1 LQGRRKTEKSAC
13 IQQESFDAPWFVDYA
28 GIAHE
33 TDDQGGFAARGS
45 RNQSN
50 ISMEDSRMNAFN
62 RWIARFLIVCM
73 VGIGFP
79 MQANAG
85 VVTTDELTTS
95 VEKERVKSFLDRAE
109 VRAQLQNMGVDADS
123 ARARVDALT
132 DSEAND
138 LAARIDQLPAGGSDV
153 LGILLVIFIVLL
165 ITDILGLTRIFPF
178 TRSVR

>member
-1 LQGRRKTEKSAC
+1 
-13 IQQESFDAPWFVDYA
+13 
-28 GIAHE
+28 
-33 TDDQGGFAARGS
+33 
-45 RNQSN
+45 
-50 ISMEDSRMNAFN
+50 MNAFN

-132 DSEAND
+132 DSEANE
-138 LAARIDQLPAGGSDV
+138 LAARMDELAAGGNV
-153 LGILLVIFIVLL
+153 LGILLTVFIILL

>member
-1 LQGRRKTEKSAC
+1 
-13 IQQESFDAPWFVDYA
+13 
-28 GIAHE
+28 
-33 TDDQGGFAARGS
+33 
-45 RNQSN
+45 
-50 ISMEDSRMNAFN
+50 MNAFN
-62 RWIARFLIVCM
+62 RWIARFLMVCM

-95 VEKERVKSFLDRAE
+95 AEKERVKSFLDRAE

-132 DSEAND
+132 DSEANE
-138 LAARIDQLPAGGSDV
+138 LAARMDELAAGGNV
-153 LGILLVIFIVLL
+153 LGILLTVFIILL
-165 ITDILGLTRIFPF
+165 ITDILGLTRVFPF